1 MGPAMCGLWRWGSG
15 DGQRA
20 PTAEVVGRWTTPT
33 RSSTPLSCRTA
44 RSLLRPSMFAI
55 GWWISIVAGLTLVG
69 YALLET
75 VPALGEAD
83 DAFWVIAGLL
93 LLFEFS
99 PVIVGSGYDSQGV
112 ATSDAFTF
120 AILYL
125 YGPWPAIALL
135 AAATLVSELIKKK
148 PPWRMFWNIGQFG
161 LSLGSAAL
169 IMVLWKV
176 SSG

>member
-1 MGPAMCGLWRWGSG
+1 MT
-15 DGQRA
+15 Q
-20 PTAEVVGRWTTPT
+20 
-33 RSSTPLSCRTA
+33 ST
-44 RSLLRPSMFAI
+44 
-55 GWWISIVAGLTLVG
+55 
-69 YALLET
+69 E
-75 VPALGEAD
+75 
-83 DAFWVIAGLL
+83 AFWVIAGLL
-93 LLFEFS
+93 LLFELS

-169 IMVLWKV
+169 LMVVWKISTGEPV
-176 SSG
+176 PALDAKLSGLLQPIDLVWIVEVHGHHAQRVADEIDHEVVFAEL